1 MSCGNMVQVMK
12 YLAVES
18 KTTDGAWNAM
28 YHISSKLRISFVKE
42 ICLPAMRST
51 AKVEK
56 DDNGNL
62 QCTNKSI
69 YEIQGIKTVSYGL
82 ESIRYLVPKI
92 WKLIPDELIELKSLD
107 FFKKK

>member
-62 QCTNKSI
+62 HCTKKSN
-69 YEIQGIKTVSYGL
+69 YEILYTKNASYGL
-82 ESIRYLVPKI
+82 ESIRYLGPKI
-92 WKLIPDELIELKSLD
+92 WKLIPNELKEL
-107 FFKKK
+107 